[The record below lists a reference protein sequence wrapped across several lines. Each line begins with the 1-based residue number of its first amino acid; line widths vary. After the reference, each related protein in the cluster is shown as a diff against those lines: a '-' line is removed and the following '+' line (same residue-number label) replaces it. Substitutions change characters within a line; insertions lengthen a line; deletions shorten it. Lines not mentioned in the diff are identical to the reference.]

1 MFPLIV
7 LWKEKEIKEIIGS
20 TMQII
25 TSDKQNLAEA
35 TSQEIAPALEPV
47 ITVQKVCKQFDKS
60 VPTIQEISF
69 EVQPGE
75 IFCLLGPSGSG
86 KSTVMRML
94 TGVYQPNQ
102 GYIRV
107 LGIEPHNFTRKTRA
121 RIGYMPQNFVLFPE
135 LSTIDNINFVAS
147 AYGMSWFGRAAK
159 VREAL
164 EFVNLWDARDRLAS
178 QLSGGMRRRLD
189 LAGVLV
195 HRPELI
201 FVDEPTAGIDPVL
214 RAKFW
219 DHFKALR
226 AEGRTLF
233 VTTQYVTEADHCDKV
248 AILSRGHL
256 LALGSPEAVRR
267 QAMGGAI
274 INLKLDEVT
283 AQALRLLRS
292 IPGMKDILTVSP
304 EQLRLIVEDS
314 GQALKAIVNVFQ
326 QNNLDIQN
334 IEPYRP
340 DFEEVFV
347 TLLEKD
353 TGKLG
358 LATSELAPPATGLL
372 PTENK
377 RPPAQKQKSGQ
388 TWTE

>member
-1 MFPLIV
+1 
-7 LWKEKEIKEIIGS
+7 
-20 TMQII
+20 MQIVSSQQI
-25 TSDKQNLAEA
+25 KPAGPVQPEA
-35 TSQEIAPALEPV
+35 VTPSAEPV
-47 ITVQKVCKQFDKS
+47 IKVHNVCKQFEKAK
-60 VPTIQEISF
+60 PTIQEISF
-69 EVQPGE
+69 EVQRGE

-86 KSTVMRML
+86 KSTTMRML
-94 TGVYQPNQ
+94 TGVYEPNE

-107 LGIEPHNFTRKTRA
+107 LGVEPHNFTRQTRA
-121 RIGYMPQNFVLFPE
+121 RIGYMPQTFVLFPE

-159 VREAL
+159 VKEAL
-164 EFVNLWDARDRLAS
+164 EFVNLWEARDLLAS

-201 FVDEPTAGIDPVL
+201 FFDEPTAGIDPVL

-219 DHFKALR
+219 NHFKALS

-248 AILSRGHL
+248 AILSRGRL
-256 LALGSPEAVRR
+256 LALGTPEEVRK
-267 QAMGGAI
+267 QAMGGGI

-283 AQALRLLRS
+283 APTLRLLRS
-292 IPGMKDILTVSP
+292 IPGIKNILTISP
-304 EQLRLIVEDS
+304 EKLRLIVEDT
-314 GQALKAIVNVFQ
+314 GQVLKEVVSSFQ
-326 QNNLDIQN
+326 QNDLEIQN

-347 TLLEKD
+347 RLLEKD
-353 TGKLG
+353 TEEKDNGEKETAL
-358 LATSELAPPATGLL
+358 PDQLL
-372 PTENK
+372 PVSVLAHLEKGGLSAGVPHLDSDTRKES
-377 RPPAQKQKSGQ
+377 A
-388 TWTE
+388 

>member
-1 MFPLIV
+1 
-7 LWKEKEIKEIIGS
+7 
-20 TMQII
+20 MQIV
-25 TSDKQNLAEA
+25 
-35 TSQEIAPALEPV
+35 TSQQIKPAGPVQPELVTPPAGPV
-47 ITVQKVCKQFDKS
+47 IKVHKVCKQFEKGK
-60 VPTIQEISF
+60 PTIQEISF
-69 EVQPGE
+69 EVQRGE

-86 KSTVMRML
+86 KSTTMRML
-94 TGVYQPNQ
+94 TGVYQPNE

-107 LGIEPHNFTRKTRA
+107 LGVEPHNFTRQTRA

-164 EFVNLWDARDRLAS
+164 EFVNLWEARDLLAS

-201 FVDEPTAGIDPVL
+201 FFDEPTAGIDPVL

-219 DHFKALR
+219 DHFKALS

-248 AILSRGHL
+248 AILSRGRL
-256 LALGSPEAVRR
+256 LALGTPEEVRK
-267 QAMGGAI
+267 QAMGGGI

-283 AQALRLLRS
+283 AQTLRLLRS
-292 IPGMKDILTVSP
+292 IPGIKNILTISP
-304 EQLRLIVEDS
+304 EKLRLIVEDT
-314 GQALKAIVNVFQ
+314 GQVLKEVVSCFQ
-326 QNNLDIQN
+326 QNDLEIQN

-347 TLLEKD
+347 RLLENDTGLEKD
-353 TGKLG
+353 LEEK
-358 LATSELAPPATGLL
+358 EPLL
-372 PTENK
+372 PDQSLPVSVLAHLEK
-377 RPPAQKQKSGQ
+377 GSLPPDFPHPDSDTRKESA
-388 TWTE
+388 